1 VTDRLTLGVMTPP
14 GGWGPP
20 WPNVAE
26 IESVLPH
33 DKWTLVGGLM
43 TQLHA
48 ARNGI
53 YTVRPTDDVD
63 IVLHIETTR
72 GLPARAAAALEGI
85 GYELVLPLDPRERTA
100 HRFKR
105 AGQLVDLV
113 TAHRETSVVEPGVVD
128 VLIADHPAPSVVG
141 TLRGKDMVAIEGGTQ
156 ALRRTVL
163 ATLAIREAHL
173 TTISTPSV
181 FGALVLKAAAFR
193 TDSRDP
199 QRHLQDAAILLACLD
214 SPLAAREQYTRTSP
228 GCRRCS
234 GTCRMTRRSGGC
246 SAGGQPTGR
255 PRCDCSSPSSAGTTS
270 VTGGRV
276 GSHSMS

>member
-1 VTDRLTLGVMTPP
+1 VTDRLTLDVSTPP
-14 GGWGPP
+14 GGWGAP

-26 IESVLPH
+26 IESALPH

-48 ARNGI
+48 AANRI
-53 YTVRPTDDVD
+53 FTVRPTDDVD

-72 GLPARAAAALEGI
+72 GLPAAAATALEGI
-85 GYELVLPLDPRERTA
+85 GYELVLPLDPREKTA

-105 AGQLVDLV
+105 AGQVVDLV
-113 TAHRETSVVEPGVVD
+113 TAEAPVVEPGVVD

-141 TLRGKDMVAIEGGTQ
+141 TLRGKHMVAIEGGTQ

-163 ATLAIREAHL
+163 ATLEIGKGAP

-199 QRHLQDAAILLACLD
+199 KRHLQDAAILLACLD
-214 SPLAAREQYTRTSP
+214 DPLAAREQYTGSDL
-228 GCRRCS
+228 S
-234 GTCRMTRRSGGC
+234 RMQTLERNLPDDAPQWRLL
-246 SAGGQPTGR
+246 
-255 PRCDCSSPSSAGTTS
+255 
-270 VTGGRV
+270 GGRAADGQAALRLLV
-276 GSHSMS
+276 SEE

>member
-1 VTDRLTLGVMTPP
+1 MTDRLTLDVATPP
-14 GGWGPP
+14 GGWGSP

-33 DKWTLVGGLM
+33 DTWTLVGGLM

-48 ARNGI
+48 VSNGI
-53 YTVRPTDDVD
+53 FTVRPTDDVD

-72 GLPARAAAALEGI
+72 GLPATAATALEGI
-85 GYELVLPLDPRERTA
+85 GYELVLALDPRERTA
-100 HRFKR
+100 HRFR
-105 AGQLVDLV
+105 RSGQFVDLV
-113 TAHRETSVVEPGVVD
+113 TAEEEAGVVEPGVVD
-128 VLIADHPAPSVVG
+128 VLIADHPAPRVVG
-141 TLRGKDMVAIEGGTQ
+141 TMRGRDMVAIEGGTQ

-163 ATLAIREAHL
+163 ATLAIGGDCP

-214 SPLAAREQYTRTSP
+214 SPLAAREQYTGSDRS
-228 GCRRCS
+228 
-234 GTCRMTRRSGGC
+234 RMQTLERNLPNDAPQWRLL
-246 SAGGQPTGR
+246 
-255 PRCDCSSPSSAGTTS
+255 
-270 VTGGRV
+270 GGRAAEGRAALRLLV
-276 GSHSMS
+276 SS